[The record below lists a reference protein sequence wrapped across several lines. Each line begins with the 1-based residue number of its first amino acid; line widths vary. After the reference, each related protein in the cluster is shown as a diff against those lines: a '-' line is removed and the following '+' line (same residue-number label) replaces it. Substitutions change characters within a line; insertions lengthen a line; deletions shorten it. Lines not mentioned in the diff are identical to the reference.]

1 MHYFILGMVFTLLI
15 QPLLDGLTSL
25 ILSFFEMIKSYF
37 AVKIAKSNQ
46 KIQEVSV
53 EPKHAIGFRIPDD
66 DDYEEEVETDDI

>member
-1 MHYFILGMVFTLLI
+1 MIFIILA

-53 EPKHAIGFRIPDD
+53 EPKHVIGFTISD
-66 DDYEEEVETDDI
+66 EEEVETDDI

>member
-1 MHYFILGMVFTLLI
+1 
-15 QPLLDGLTSL
+15 
-25 ILSFFEMIKSYF
+25 MIKSYF

-53 EPKHAIGFRIPDD
+53 EPKHAIGFRVPDD